1 MSIYH
6 QSVKVI
12 SRKAGR
18 SATAAIAYRT
28 ASKITCLFT
37 GQVFDYSKKK
47 GVVYDEIFLP
57 EGAGAWA
64 SDREILWNCAELAEK
79 RKDATT
85 AKEIVL
91 ALPSELNLKQQKE
104 LLSKYCKEIAKKDN
118 CAIDAVIHEPNVQ
131 GDDRNF
137 HAHLMK
143 TTRTPEAEGFSV
155 QKIASERNQDFANR
169 QSHLKNQRKLWE
181 TFCNAALKEAGCS
194 ERVSCES
201 LKNQGIDRT
210 PQIHI
215 GVDAVGFE
223 RRTGEKSNRRAAW
236 EEQVKAEQADF
247 ERLTPP
253 VPPKTKPKAK
263 PPALIIR
270 DSRKKTTSK
279 PPPVQP
285 TKPAIEPPQPATPP
299 EQVKSTSRAIDVL
312 GQLEMMKSRTLRPK

>member
-1 MSIYH
+1 MAIFH

-12 SRKAGR
+12 QRSKGR

-28 ASKITCLFT
+28 AKKITCVFT

-47 GVVYDEIFLP
+47 GVAHTEIFLP

-64 SDREILWNCAELAEK
+64 NDSELLWNLAELAEK

-104 LLSKYCKEIAKKDN
+104 LLSKYCKEIAKKDS
-118 CAIDAVIHEPNVQ
+118 CAIEAAIHEPNKQ
-131 GDDRNF
+131 GDQKNW

-143 TTRTPEAEGFSV
+143 TTRTPEAEGFSER
-155 QKIASERNQDFANR
+155 KILSEGAGFDRKA
-169 QSHLKNQRKLWE
+169 HLKDQRKLWE

-201 LKNQGIDRT
+201 LASQNIDRT

-223 RRTGEKSNRRAAW
+223 RRTGEKSNRRADW
-236 EEQVKAEQADF
+236 EAQVKAEQADF
-247 ERLTPP
+247 ERLTPAT
-253 VPPKTKPKAK
+253 PPKTKPKTK
-263 PPALIIR
+263 PPALIVR
-270 DSRKKTTSK
+270 DGRKKATPK
-279 PPPVQP
+279 PPPAQP
-285 TKPAIEPPQPATPP
+285 PKPAAEPTPP
-299 EQVKSTSRAIDVL
+299 EQIKATSRVGDVIEML
-312 GQLEMMKSRTLRPK
+312 SMMKNSNTPPKP